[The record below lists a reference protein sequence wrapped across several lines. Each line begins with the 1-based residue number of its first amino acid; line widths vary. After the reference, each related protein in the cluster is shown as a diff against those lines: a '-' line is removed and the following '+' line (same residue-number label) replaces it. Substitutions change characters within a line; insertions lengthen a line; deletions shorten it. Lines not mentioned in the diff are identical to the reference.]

1 MTRQQRPYADI
12 DAIFAPNPSTG
23 DISLRKNEAAV
34 KFAIKNLVMT
44 RNYER
49 PFDSSIGSQVS
60 QLLFEPL
67 DYTTTVVLGE
77 MITQTITNHEPRV
90 DLMKVDVEPSADQN
104 TLSINISFRL
114 KNTEKPLN
122 VVFALERS
130 R

>member
-12 DAIFAPNPSTG
+12 DAIFAPNPATG

-60 QLLFEPL
+60 QLLFEPM
-67 DYTTTVVLGE
+67 DYTTTIVLGE

-90 DLMKVDVEPSADQN
+90 DLISVDVEPNEDQN
-104 TLSINISFRL
+104 SLVINISFRL

-122 VVFALERS
+122 VTFALERS

>member
-12 DAIFAPNPSTG
+12 DALFAANPTTG
-23 DISLRKNEAAV
+23 DIALRRNEAAV
-34 KFAIKNLVMT
+34 KFAIKNLVLT

-60 QLLFEPL
+60 QLLFEPM
-67 DYTTTVVLGE
+67 DYTTTIIMSE

-90 DLMKVDVEPSADQN
+90 DLLAVEVQPN
-104 TLSINISFRL
+104 EEKNELVINISFRL
-114 KNTEKPLN
+114 KNTERPLN
-122 VVFALERS
+122 VTFALERS

>member
-12 DAIFAPNPSTG
+12 DALFAPNPATG

-49 PFDSSIGSQVS
+49 PFDSSIGSQVF
-60 QLLFEPL
+60 QMLFEPL
-67 DYTTTVVLGE
+67 DYTTTVVLAE

-90 DLMKVDVEPSADQN
+90 DLLSVDVEPSADQN
-104 TLSINISFRL
+104 TLSINIVFRL
-114 KNTEKPLN
+114 KNTERPLS
-122 VVFALERS
+122 VTFAIERS

>member
-12 DAIFAPNPSTG
+12 DAIFAPNPATG

-60 QLLFEPL
+60 QLLFEPM
-67 DYTTTVVLGE
+67 DYTTTIVLGE

-90 DLMKVDVEPSADQN
+90 DLISVNVEPNEDQN
-104 TLSINISFRL
+104 SLVINISFRL

-122 VVFALERS
+122 VTFALERS

>member
-12 DAIFAPNPSTG
+12 DAIFAPNPATG
-23 DISLRKNEAAV
+23 DIALRRNEAAV
-34 KFAIKNLVMT
+34 KFAIKNLVLT

-60 QLLFEPL
+60 QLLFDQM
-67 DYTTTVVLGE
+67 DYTTTVILSE

-90 DLMKVDVEPSADQN
+90 DLISVDVEPNEEQN
-104 TLSINISFRL
+104 SLSINIIFNM
-114 KNTEKPLN
+114 KNTERPLN
-122 VVFALERS
+122 VTFALERT